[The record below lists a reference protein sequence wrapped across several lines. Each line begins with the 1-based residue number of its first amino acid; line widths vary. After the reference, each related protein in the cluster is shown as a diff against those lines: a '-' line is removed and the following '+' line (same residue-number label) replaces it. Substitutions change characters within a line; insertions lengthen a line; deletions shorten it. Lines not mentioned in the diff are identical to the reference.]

1 MADYVKYLEDEYKDY
16 VSYKELAKKE
26 RSSGRK
32 RILEELAS
40 MEYQHYLF
48 WRQYA
53 AKHIHGTS
61 TITVKLLILMRFF
74 LGLTFTVKLLE
85 RHEAETISSYKE
97 LAQKLVGEERIRL
110 EKIIQ
115 EELEHEKTLLTQI
128 DEAVVRY
135 LGFVALGLAD
145 AIIEITGVHA
155 GFLGVTSSTF
165 IAGIA
170 GLVVGFAAAISM
182 ASAAYLQAKHGG
194 SRHPVESA
202 LVTGVAYLLTVTVL
216 ALPYFLI
223 TSILIAFTLSIALAV
238 ITMAV
243 FTFYGS
249 VISEKMF
256 LKEFVVSLALIM
268 GTAFATYLFGDFLG
282 TVFGIKNYGFLR
294 G

>member
-1 MADYVKYLEDEYKDY
+1 MVDYVKYLKDEYNDY
-16 VSYKELAKKE
+16 ISYKRLAEKE
-26 RSSGRK
+26 RNSDRK

-40 MEYQHYLF
+40 TEYQHYLF
-48 WRQYA
+48 WRRYVT
-53 AKHIHGTS
+53 KDVHGAS
-61 TITVKLLILMRFF
+61 TIKVKLLILMRLF

-85 RHEAETISSYKE
+85 RHEAKTISSYKE
-97 LAQKLVGEERIRL
+97 LAQKLVGEERTRL

-115 EELEHEKTLLTQI
+115 EELEHEKALLAQI

-182 ASAAYLQAKHGG
+182 ASAAYLQVKHGG
-194 SRHPVESA
+194 SRHPIGSA
-202 LVTGVAYLLTVTVL
+202 LVTGIAYLFTVTVL

-223 TSILIAFTLSIALAV
+223 TDIMIAFALSITLAIV
-238 ITMAV
+238 TMAI
-243 FTFYGS
+243 FTFYGA
-249 VISEKMF
+249 VVSEKMF

-268 GTAFATYLFGDFLG
+268 GTALAAYIFGDFLG
-282 TVFGIKNYGFLR
+282 TLFGIKNYLLLR